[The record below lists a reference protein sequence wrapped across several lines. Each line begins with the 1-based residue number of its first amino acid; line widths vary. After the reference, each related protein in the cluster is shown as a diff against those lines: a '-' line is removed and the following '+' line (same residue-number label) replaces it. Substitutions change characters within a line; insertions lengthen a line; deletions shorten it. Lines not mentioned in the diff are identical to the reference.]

1 MRIVKFQYTQF
12 ESSTRYYLQMPG
24 FSLIL
29 FFSSSQ
35 QLNQSLKDK
44 LEVKI
49 EIPRR
54 NSTFNANKFQFQLFA
69 NSYTI

>member
-1 MRIVKFQYTQF
+1 
-12 ESSTRYYLQMPG
+12 MPG
-24 FSLIL
+24 FFLIL

-49 EIPRR
+49 EIPKR

-69 NSYTI
+69 NSCTI